1 MRSMKTLFVVVGPTG
16 IGKTAVS
23 IEIAKTLNTEIVS
36 SDSRQIYKSIPIGTA
51 CPTIEERS
59 IVKHHFIEAIELD
72 DYFSCGRFEVEALK
86 CLEEIFK
93 SKNYAVMC
101 GGSMLYVD
109 ALCKGIDDLPDVDQE
124 LRDSLWKRFEQEGI
138 DNIYG
143 ELKLLDPEY
152 AKVVDRKN
160 HKRVIHA
167 LELCLESGKT
177 YTELRT
183 QTQKQRPFKIVKI
196 GLTLPREEVYDRINK
211 RVDAMVSNGLEAEA
225 RSVYHIRHLNSLNT
239 VGFKEMF
246 AYFNGE
252 CSKEAAIEQIKTN
265 TRRYAKKQ
273 LTWWQRDEEIKW
285 FSPYDLNLILDYVSQ
300 NK

>member
-1 MRSMKTLFVVVGPTG
+1 MKTLFVVVGPTG

-23 IEIAKTLNTEIVS
+23 IKIAKSLNTEIVS
-36 SDSRQIYKSIPIGTA
+36 SDSRQIYKGIPIGTA
-51 CPTIEERS
+51 CPSAQELSEVR
-59 IVKHHFIEAIELD
+59 HHFIETIELD

-86 CLEEIFK
+86 CLEDIF
-93 SKNYAVMC
+93 SRNDCAVMC

-109 ALCKGIDDLPDVDQE
+109 ALCKGIDDLPDVDQD
-124 LRDSLWKRFEQEGI
+124 LRDSLWKRFEEEGI

-143 ELKLLDPEY
+143 ELKILDPEY
-152 AKVVDRKN
+152 AKIVDMKN

-183 QTQKQRPFKIVKI
+183 QTKKERDFKIVKI
-196 GLTLPREEVYDRINK
+196 GLTLPREEVYERINR
-211 RVDAMVSNGLEAEA
+211 RVDVMVANGLEEEA
-225 RSVYHIRHLNSLNT
+225 RSVYHLRHLNSLNT

-246 AYFNGE
+246 AYISGE
-252 CSKEAAIEQIKTN
+252 CSKESAIESIKTN

-273 LTWWQRDEEIKW
+273 LTWWQRDNEIKW
-285 FSPYDLNLILDYVSQ
+285 VSPYDWEAIQFIIHNS
-300 NK
+300 

>member
-1 MRSMKTLFVVVGPTG
+1 MKTLFVVVGPTG

-23 IEIAKTLNTEIVS
+23 IKIAKSLNTEIVS
-36 SDSRQIYKSIPIGTA
+36 SDSRQIYKGIPIGTA
-51 CPTIEERS
+51 CPSAQELSEVR
-59 IVKHHFIEAIELD
+59 HHFIETIELD

-86 CLEEIFK
+86 CLEDIF
-93 SKNYAVMC
+93 SRNDCAVMC

-109 ALCKGIDDLPDVDQE
+109 ALCKGIDDLPDVDQD
-124 LRDSLWKRFEQEGI
+124 LRDSLWKRFEEEGI

-143 ELKLLDPEY
+143 ELKILDPEY
-152 AKVVDRKN
+152 AKIVDMKN

-183 QTQKQRPFKIVKI
+183 QTKKERDFKIVKI
-196 GLTLPREEVYDRINK
+196 GLTLPREEVYERINR
-211 RVDAMVSNGLEAEA
+211 RVDVMVANGLEDEA
-225 RSVYHIRHLNSLNT
+225 RSVYHLRHLNSLNT

-246 AYFNGE
+246 AYISGE
-252 CSKEAAIEQIKTN
+252 CSKESAIESIKTN

-273 LTWWQRDEEIKW
+273 LTWWQRDNEIKW
-285 FSPYDLNLILDYVSQ
+285 VSPYDWEAIQFIIHNA
-300 NK
+300 